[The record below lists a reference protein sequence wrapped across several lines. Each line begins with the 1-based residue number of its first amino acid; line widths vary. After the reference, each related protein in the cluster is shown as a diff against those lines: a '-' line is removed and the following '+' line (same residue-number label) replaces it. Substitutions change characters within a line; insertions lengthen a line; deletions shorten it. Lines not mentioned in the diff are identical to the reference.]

1 MAKRVKQFR
10 YYGDGSILNSP
21 MADSNNEYVSGAV
34 FSAYYPILQLG
45 IQAMPGTKFYLN
57 KSTNPVMIGY
67 TGIYELDLNGQIEI
81 SALNFDKASMDQIN
95 ELNNALLIVDV
106 VYEDNTEEV

>member
-10 YYGDGSILNSP
+10 YYGDNSDQNSP
-21 MADSNNEYVSGAV
+21 LIASNNEYVSGAV

-81 SALNFDKASMDQIN
+81 SALNFDKNSMDQIN

-106 VYEDNTEEV
+106 VYEDAGEV